1 MGKEPIVAAIP
12 AIIRI
17 KKREK
22 KINRIF
28 LPINFLYCA
37 FISSLFV
44 CVPDIASVLDVMTVN
59 FLSVIDIQIFFSCSL
74 LITFYDKSINQEV
87 YKLFN
92 MNIKEHF
99 RIYYVRS
106 FKQSHRGCRY
116 PDKQ

>member
-44 CVPDIASVLDVMTVN
+44 RVPDIASVLDVMTVN
-59 FLSVIDIQIFFSCSL
+59 FLSVIDIRIFFSCSL
-74 LITFYDKSINQEV
+74 LITFYDKTINQEV
-87 YKLFN
+87 YKVFN
-92 MNIKEHF
+92 MNIKELT
-99 RIYYVRS
+99 RIFKVRAS
-106 FKQSHRGCRY
+106 FELLI
-116 PDKQ
+116 